1 MQPAFFRISP
11 VNVYGKGANRLM
23 IVLTTRGC
31 EYAHNN
37 DGGCTVCGFMNHAR
51 EDITDGEI
59 VGQLDFAVDNLDLD
73 GVKEVDL
80 LTLGSFLND
89 REVSP
94 ETRTHLLG
102 KLADMP
108 EVEVVSI
115 ESRAE
120 YVSVEKLNRVRELLG
135 GKMVDFGIGLE
146 SADDHVRNKIIN
158 KGLSKKAFERVVK
171 QVKEAG
177 CSLLVYLLIK
187 PPSLSETE
195 AIEDAVK
202 SVDYVF
208 ETARRFDV
216 RARVAFEPVFI
227 CENTYLETLFR
238 DAKYRLVN
246 LWSVV
251 QIVKRVHGQ
260 GTVFIGLSDENLS
273 RDRLPSS
280 CDKCNGSIIRALEH
294 YNFSQ
299 DISGL
304 EALDCDCKGEYEKSL
319 IGVGS

>member
-1 MQPAFFRISP
+1 MQPAFYRISP
-11 VNVYGKGANRLM
+11 VNVSGEGANRLM
-23 IVLTTRGC
+23 IVLTTKGC

-59 VGQLDFAVDNLDLD
+59 VGQLEFAVDNLDLS

-94 ETRTHLLG
+94 EARSRLLG
-102 KLADMP
+102 KLAGLP

-120 YVSVEKLNRVRELLG
+120 YVSVEKLRQVRELLG

-146 SADDHVRNKIIN
+146 SADDHVRNNIIN
-158 KGLSKKAFERVVK
+158 KGLSRKAFERIVK

-187 PPSLSETE
+187 PPGLSETE

-208 ETARRFDV
+208 EIARRCDV

-227 CENTYLETLFR
+227 CENTLLEKLFK

-280 CDKCNGSIIRALEH
+280 CDKCNSSIIRALEH
-294 YNFSQ
+294 YNFNQ

-304 EALDCDCKGEYEKSL
+304 EALTCDCKSEYEKSL
-319 IGVGS
+319 KGVRS